1 VEGKRTIEAN
11 MANALTEL
19 WKTRAGRWIVGVLLL
34 TALVVVLLRA
44 L

>member
-1 VEGKRTIEAN
+1 

-19 WKTRAGRWIVGVLLL
+19 WRTRAGRWIVGVAILA
-34 TALVVVLLRA
+34 ALVVVLMREL

>member
-1 VEGKRTIEAN
+1 MELH

-19 WKTRAGRWIVGVLLL
+19 WRTRAGRWIVGAILL
-34 TALVVVLLRA
+34 TVLMVVLMREL